1 MGTTHCRLLGGSK
14 DTKQIWSA
22 AEYAVAMEHLK
33 TSAHYSSALPC
44 TTEIVVLQHLRPRN

>member
-33 TSAHYSSALPC
+33 TSAHYSSALPLYNRNSC
-44 TTEIVVLQHLRPRN
+44 TAAFET